1 MAVTRTGEWRRLR
14 LAHARLYLCTD
25 LRLGRGDLE
34 PFLDQVLAA
43 GVDVVQLREKEPRP
57 EDVLELA
64 GEVFREATHRYGVLF
79 IVNDDPELAVEL
91 GADGVH
97 VGQEDPPPRTAREI
111 VGAERLIGRSTH
123 DPGQI
128 ARALKEDCDY
138 FAVGP
143 VHPTPT
149 KEGRPGI
156 GLTPIRLAASMDTDK
171 PWFVTGG
178 MSPETAPEVLRAG
191 AERLVVVRAIY
202 DAEDPVAA
210 TRELTE
216 VLSSR

>member
-1 MAVTRTGEWRRLR
+1 MVRTGEWRRLR
-14 LAHARLYLCTD
+14 LANARLYLCTD
-25 LRLGRGDLE
+25 LRLDKGDLE
-34 PFLDQVLAA
+34 PFLDEVLSA
-43 GVDVVQLREKEPRP
+43 GVDVVQMREKEPQP
-57 EDVLELA
+57 DDVLELA
-64 GEVFREATHRYGVLF
+64 GDVFREAAHRYGVLF

-97 VGQEDPPPRTAREI
+97 VGQEDPPPRAAREV
-111 VGAERLIGRSTH
+111 VGQERLVGRSTH

-143 VHPTPT
+143 VHATPT

-156 GLTPIRLAASMDTDK
+156 GLTPIRLAASMATDK

-178 MSPETAPEVLRAG
+178 MAPDTAPEVLAAG
-191 AERLVVVRAIY
+191 ARRIVVVRSIY
-202 DAEDPVAA
+202 DADDPAAA

-216 VLSSR
+216 VLTG